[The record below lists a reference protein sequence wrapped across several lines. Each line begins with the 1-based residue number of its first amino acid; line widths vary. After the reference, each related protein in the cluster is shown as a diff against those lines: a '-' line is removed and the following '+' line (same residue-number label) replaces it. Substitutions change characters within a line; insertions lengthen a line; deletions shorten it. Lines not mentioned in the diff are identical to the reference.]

1 MTVATSTVPAVVSAL
16 HQLLIEAD
24 WPVRVPSVTVGL
36 PRQAERE
43 MVILG
48 DVVGDQEWAA
58 IGGSRR
64 DEDYTLDLYVV
75 VLWPGYTQL
84 EALSRAWELFAVV
97 EDVVRSNVGAGGT
110 GVMFSEMKR
119 PSGATS
125 VDDEGYAYQITS
137 GVRTRARI

>member
-1 MTVATSTVPAVVSAL
+1 MATSTVPAVLTAL
-16 HQLLIEAD
+16 HRNLVEAD
-24 WPVRVPSVTVGL
+24 WPLRVPSVTVGL

-58 IGGSRR
+58 IGATRR
-64 DEDYTLDLYVV
+64 DEDYTVDLYVV
-75 VLWPGYTQL
+75 VLWPGSDQL
-84 EALSRAWELFAVV
+84 EAMTRAWELYAVV
-97 EDVVRSNVGAGGT
+97 EDVVRENPGAGGA
-110 GVMFSEMKR
+110 GVMFSEVKR

>member
-1 MTVATSTVPAVVSAL
+1 VATSTVPAVLTAL
-16 HQLLIEAD
+16 HRNLVEAD
-24 WPVRVPSVTVGL
+24 WPLRVPSVTVGL

-43 MVILG
+43 MVIIG

-58 IGGSRR
+58 IGATRR
-64 DEDYTLDLYVV
+64 DEDYTVDLYVV
-75 VLWPGYTQL
+75 VLWPGYDQL
-84 EALSRAWELFAVV
+84 EAMTRAWEIYAVV
-97 EDVVRSNVGAGGT
+97 EDVVRENPGAGGA
-110 GVMFSEMKR
+110 GVMFSEVKR

>member
-1 MTVATSTVPAVVSAL
+1 MATSTVPAVLTAL
-16 HQLLIEAD
+16 HRNLVEAD
-24 WPVRVPSVTVGL
+24 WPLRVPSVTVGL

-48 DVVGDQEWAA
+48 DVVGDQEWAS
-58 IGGSRR
+58 IGGARR
-64 DEDYTLDLYVV
+64 DEDYTVDLYVV
-75 VLWPGYTQL
+75 VLWPGYDQL
-84 EALSRAWELFAVV
+84 EAMTRAWDLYAVV
-97 EDVVRSNVGAGGT
+97 EDVVRENPGAGGA
-110 GVMFSEMKR
+110 GVMFSEVKR

>member
-1 MTVATSTVPAVVSAL
+1 MATSTVPAVLTAL
-16 HQLLIEAD
+16 HRNLVEAD
-24 WPVRVPSVTVGL
+24 WPLRVPSVTVGL

-58 IGGSRR
+58 IGASRR
-64 DEDYTLDLYVV
+64 DEDYTVDLYVV
-75 VLWPGYTQL
+75 VLWPGYDQL
-84 EALSRAWELFAVV
+84 EAMTRAWELYAVV
-97 EDVVRSNVGAGGT
+97 EDVVRENPGAGGA
-110 GVMFSEMKR
+110 GVMFSEVKR

>member
-1 MTVATSTVPAVVSAL
+1 VASSTVPAVLTAL
-16 HQLLIEAD
+16 HRNLVEAD

-48 DVVGDQEWAA
+48 DVVGDQEWAS
-58 IGGSRR
+58 IGTSRR
-64 DEDYTLDLYVV
+64 DEDYTVDLYVV
-75 VLWPGYTQL
+75 VLWPGYDQL
-84 EALSRAWELFAVV
+84 EAMTRAWELYAVV
-97 EDVVRSNVGAGGT
+97 EDVVRENPGAGGP
-110 GVMFSEMKR
+110 GVMFSEVKR

>member
-1 MTVATSTVPAVVSAL
+1 MATSTVPAVITAL
-16 HQLLIEAD
+16 HELLVAAD
-24 WPVRVPSVTVGL
+24 WPVRVPSITVGL

-43 MVILG
+43 MVMIG

-84 EALSRAWELFAVV
+84 EALTRAWELYAVV
-97 EDVVRSNVGAGGT
+97 EDVLRANPGVGGP
-110 GVMFSEMKR
+110 GVMFSEVKR
-119 PSGATS
+119 PSGAMS

>member
-1 MTVATSTVPAVVSAL
+1 MATSTVPAVLTAL
-16 HQLLIEAD
+16 HRNLVEAD
-24 WPVRVPSVTVGL
+24 WPLRVPSVTVGL

-58 IGGSRR
+58 IGATRR
-64 DEDYTLDLYVV
+64 DEDYTVDLYVV
-75 VLWPGYTQL
+75 VLWPGYDQL
-84 EALSRAWELFAVV
+84 EAMTRAWELYAVV
-97 EDVVRSNVGAGGT
+97 EDVVRENPGAGGA
-110 GVMFSEMKR
+110 GVMFSEVKR

>member
-1 MTVATSTVPAVVSAL
+1 MATSTVPAVLTAL
-16 HQLLIEAD
+16 PRNLVEAA
-24 WPVRVPSVTVGL
+24 WPLRVPSVTVGL

-48 DVVGDQEWAA
+48 DVVGDQEWAS
-58 IGGSRR
+58 IGGARR
-64 DEDYTLDLYVV
+64 DEDYTVDLYVV
-75 VLWPGYTQL
+75 VLWPGYDQL
-84 EALSRAWELFAVV
+84 EAMTRAWDLYAVV
-97 EDVVRSNVGAGGT
+97 EDVVRENPGAGGA
-110 GVMFSEMKR
+110 GVMFSEVKR

>member
-1 MTVATSTVPAVVSAL
+1 MASSTVPAVLTAL
-16 HQLLIEAD
+16 HRNLVEAD

-48 DVVGDQEWAA
+48 DVVGDQEWAS
-58 IGGSRR
+58 IGTSRR
-64 DEDYTLDLYVV
+64 DEDYTVDLYVV
-75 VLWPGYTQL
+75 VLWPGYDQL
-84 EALSRAWELFAVV
+84 EAMTRAWELYAVV
-97 EDVVRSNVGAGGT
+97 EDVVRENPGAGGP
-110 GVMFSEMKR
+110 GVMFSEVKR

>member
-1 MTVATSTVPAVVSAL
+1 VATSTVPAVLTAL
-16 HQLLIEAD
+16 HRNLVEAD
-24 WPVRVPSVTVGL
+24 WPLRVPSVTVGL

-43 MVILG
+43 MVIIG

-58 IGGSRR
+58 IGATRR
-64 DEDYTLDLYVV
+64 DEDYTVDLYVV
-75 VLWPGYTQL
+75 VLWPGYDQL
-84 EALSRAWELFAVV
+84 EAMTRAWELYAVV
-97 EDVVRSNVGAGGT
+97 EDVVRENPGAGGA
-110 GVMFSEMKR
+110 GVMFSEVKR

>member
-1 MTVATSTVPAVVSAL
+1 MATSTVPAVITAL
-16 HQLLIEAD
+16 HRLLVDAD
-24 WPVRVPSVTVGL
+24 WPTRIPSVTVGL

-48 DVVGDQEWAA
+48 DVAGDQEWAA

-75 VLWPGYTQL
+75 VLWPGYDQL
-84 EALSRAWELFAVV
+84 EAMTRAWELYSVV
-97 EDVVRSNVGAGGT
+97 EDVVRDNPGAGGA
-110 GVMFSEMKR
+110 GVMFSEIKR

>member
-1 MTVATSTVPAVVSAL
+1 MATSTVPAVLTAL
-16 HQLLIEAD
+16 HRNLVEAD
-24 WPVRVPSVTVGL
+24 WPLRVPSVTVGL

-43 MVILG
+43 MVIIG

-58 IGGSRR
+58 IGATRR
-64 DEDYTLDLYVV
+64 DEDYTVDLYVV
-75 VLWPGYTQL
+75 VLWPGYDQL
-84 EALSRAWELFAVV
+84 EAMTRAWELYAVV
-97 EDVVRSNVGAGGT
+97 EDVVRENPGAGGA
-110 GVMFSEMKR
+110 GVMFSEVKR

>member
-1 MTVATSTVPAVVSAL
+1 VATSTVPAVLTAL
-16 HQLLIEAD
+16 HRNLVEAD
-24 WPVRVPSVTVGL
+24 WPLRVPSVTVGL

-58 IGGSRR
+58 IGATRR
-64 DEDYTLDLYVV
+64 DEDYTVDLYVV
-75 VLWPGYTQL
+75 VLWPGYDQL
-84 EALSRAWELFAVV
+84 EAMTRAWELYAVV
-97 EDVVRSNVGAGGT
+97 EDVVRENPGAGGA
-110 GVMFSEMKR
+110 GVMFSEVKR